1 MQTLY
6 EKTTAKK
13 KGAVIDRIKTFED
26 ACDDH
31 GIDKLQLE
39 LLGLNE
45 GATKAVVAYIK
56 ILIIT
61 KALNEGWVADLSNTN
76 QYKYY
81 PWFKKPSGF
90 GLAFYDFVN
99 WGSYSCVGVRLAF
112 KSAELAEYAGK
123 QFIDIYND
131 FIL

>member
-6 EKTTAKK
+6 EKTKK
-13 KGAVIDRIKTFED
+13 KNQLSITERIKTFED
-26 ACDDH
+26 ACDDQS
-31 GIDKLQLE
+31 IDNLQLE
-39 LLGLNE
+39 LLGLDE

-56 ILIIT
+56 LLIIT
-61 KALNEGWVADLSNTN
+61 KALNEDWVADLSNTN

-90 GLAFYDFVN
+90 GLAYLVYDGWV
-99 WGSYSCVGVRLAF
+99 SYSTVGVRLAF